1 MDCKWG
7 FTWNRGFKPPVL
19 AEKILFSEFI
29 LDLPIF
35 AQYYN
40 NFFKF
45 FSGKGRLIFSCFTNG
60 LLVCSFF
67 FCYFLF
73 FFLFGSMGPLYFPLY
88 NALYARNTI
97 NKNAIGANMLK
108 MQKMTSWDGISAWSE
123 PWLGKRNPLST
134 S

>member
-1 MDCKWG
+1 MKSRFQASCFSWK
-7 FTWNRGFKPPVL
+7 NPV
-19 AEKILFSEFI
+19 FRVYFGPS
-29 LDLPIF
+29 IF
-35 AQYYN
+35 AQCYN
-40 NFFKF
+40 NFLKF
-45 FSGKGRLIFSCFTNG
+45 FSGKGRLSFSCFTNG

-73 FFLFGSMGPLYFPLY
+73 FFLFGSMGPLYFALY
-88 NALYARNTI
+88 NALYVRNTI
-97 NKNAIGANMLK
+97 NKNAIGANRLK